1 MQKLC
6 CVRTRQHLCQ
16 FGLFRHNFTTV
27 SPPILNH
34 FWWELYH
41 LRTLIHIHRP
51 QTKPDATSLA
61 KRALST
67 AMHATRCAASQSLNG
82 LSPGT
87 IAFRHDMFIDIPYIA
102 DILTI
107 SRSRQAL
114 IDSRLLK
121 ENTKRISHDYRI
133 GETVM
138 KKSILSLSDKLLP
151 SFTGPYI
158 IEQVHTN
165 GTCTI
170 RLTPNQTEHINIRR
184 LKPYRA

>member
-1 MQKLC
+1 M
-6 CVRTRQHLCQ
+6 
-16 FGLFRHNFTTV
+16 N
-27 SPPILNH
+27 
-34 FWWELYH
+34 
-41 LRTLIHIHRP
+41 IHRR
-51 QTKPDATSLA
+51 QIKTDATSLA

-87 IAFRHDMFIDIPYIA
+87 IAFRRDMFVDIPYVA

-121 ENTKRISHDYRI
+121 ENAKRISHDYRI
-133 GETVM
+133 GEPVM

-151 SFTGPYI
+151 LFTGPYI

-170 RLTPNQTEHINIRR
+170 RLTPNQTERINIRR